1 MLALTRAES
10 GYKLYELYESNESGR
25 FYFYEIWESQDA
37 LDQHADSAD
46 FKHLQQTTGEL
57 ILEPFEVNTFVRIL
71 IGAAAA

>member
-1 MLALTRAES
+1 MLAPTRAES
-10 GYKLYELYESNESGR
+10 GYKLYELYESNERRR

-37 LDQHADSAD
+37 LDQDANSAD

-57 ILEPFEVNTFVRIL
+57 ILEPFEVSILGRIL